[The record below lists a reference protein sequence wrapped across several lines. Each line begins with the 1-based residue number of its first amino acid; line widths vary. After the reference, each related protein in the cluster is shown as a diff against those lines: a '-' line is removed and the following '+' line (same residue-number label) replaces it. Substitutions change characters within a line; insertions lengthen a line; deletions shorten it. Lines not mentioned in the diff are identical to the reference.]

1 MRDAAT
7 IAKLYIELWN
17 ETDPKRRAKVLEAE
31 WDANATYVDPMMR
44 GSGLGEIDRL
54 VGGVHAQFPGYR
66 FKLITQPNGF
76 GEFVRFSWS
85 LGPVEGDAPIE
96 GSDVVAMKGD
106 RITQVIGFLDKVP
119 Q

>member
-1 MRDAAT
+1 
-7 IAKLYIELWN
+7 
-17 ETDPKRRAKVLEAE
+17 
-31 WDANATYVDPMMR
+31 MR
-44 GSGLGEIDRL
+44 GSGIGEIDRL

-66 FKLITQPNGF
+66 FKLITQPDGF

-106 RITQVIGFLDKVP
+106 RISQVIGFLDKVP